1 MTATTTLPPRPR
13 TTRRLLLALAVL
25 LLGSAWAL
33 DWNLEAV
40 SSWHAFRAACDRWA
54 IYLGGFAAPDLSPA
68 MLQRCYG
75 LAIETLSVALLGV
88 AIGLML
94 AYPLA
99 LGSTRSVVLGDE
111 AQSGLAHAA
120 ARLWLELCRLLLDA
134 MRGVP
139 DFLWAIVLATIT
151 GQNAVTGVL
160 AIAISTA
167 GIFGKVL
174 SEQWDNVP
182 AERYAAL
189 RSTGASRLQV
199 FLYGIQP
206 LGARAT
212 QSFVLMRT
220 ECAVRNTS
228 VIGVVG
234 GGGLGT
240 ALWDEYSDGNW
251 ARMATVL
258 LSLLAVT
265 ATVDLL
271 ANLWRRQLR
280 VDPNHPRAT
289 RPVGRKAASA
299 RRAVALAA
307 VLAIV
312 AGTLVDLWPSIQ
324 RVERE
329 LQRIDWDFVREF
341 SGSLLV
347 PDLGAETLGSLLHH
361 SIVPIALALL
371 ATVSGTLGAGVLA
384 YPGSVAFQIEAGRF
398 TGERLP
404 PALLALRWATLI
416 ASRLL
421 ALVLRAF
428 PEVAWVVLLSVFW
441 KQGITPCVIAVALH
455 STGVL
460 HRVFTE
466 TTDNL
471 SYQTL
476 EHGHGPR
483 RHDIFLYGALPRI
496 WPDWRTYAFFQFEV
510 NMRIGI
516 ALGTVG
522 AGGLGER
529 FRGNLDWRH
538 FHTASSF
545 LWAMVLLT
553 VIVDRISRRLQLRRQ
568 RC

>member
-1 MTATTTLPPRPR
+1 MTAATTLPPAPR

-25 LLGSAWAL
+25 LFASAWAL
-33 DWNLEAV
+33 DWNFDAI
-40 SSWHAFRAACDRWA
+40 SSWAAFRAACERWA
-54 IYLGGFAAPDLSPA
+54 TYLGGFAAPDLSPA
-68 MLQRCYG
+68 MLQRCFG

-88 AIGLML
+88 AIGLVL
-94 AYPLA
+94 AYPIA
-99 LGSTRSVVLGDE
+99 LGSTRSVVLGDDVTR
-111 AQSGLAHAA
+111 GLPYAV
-120 ARLWLELCRLLLDA
+120 ARVWLELGRLLLDV

-139 DFLWAIVLATIT
+139 DFLWAIVLASIT
-151 GQNAVTGVL
+151 GQNAITGVL

-182 AERYAAL
+182 GERYAAL

-220 ECAVRNTS
+220 ECAVRNAS

-258 LSLLAVT
+258 LCLLVVT

-280 VDPNHPRAT
+280 IDPNHPRAR
-289 RPVGRKAASA
+289 RPVGPVAGAA
-299 RRAVALAA
+299 RRALAALA
-307 VLAIV
+307 VLTILASSI
-312 AGTLVDLWPSIQ
+312 AYLWPSIE
-324 RVERE
+324 RVQRE
-329 LQRIDWDFVREF
+329 LLRIDWAFVREF
-341 SGSLLV
+341 STSLVV
-347 PDLGAETLGSLLHH
+347 PDCSPATLGSVLHH
-361 SIVPIALALL
+361 SIVPLAIAML
-371 ATVSGTLGAGVLA
+371 ATVFGTLAAGALA

-404 PALLALRWATLI
+404 TAVLALRWCTLVL
-416 ASRLL
+416 ARLL
-421 ALVLRAF
+421 ALLLRAI
-428 PEVAWVVLLSVFW
+428 PEVAWVVLLAVFW

-460 HRVFTE
+460 HRVFAE

-471 SYQTL
+471 SYRTL
-476 EHGHGPR
+476 ERGHGPR
-483 RHDIFLYGALPRI
+483 RRDLFVYSALPRI

-529 FRGNLDWRH
+529 FRGNLDWRQ

-553 VIVDRISRRLQLRRQ
+553 IVVDRLSRRLQLRRQ